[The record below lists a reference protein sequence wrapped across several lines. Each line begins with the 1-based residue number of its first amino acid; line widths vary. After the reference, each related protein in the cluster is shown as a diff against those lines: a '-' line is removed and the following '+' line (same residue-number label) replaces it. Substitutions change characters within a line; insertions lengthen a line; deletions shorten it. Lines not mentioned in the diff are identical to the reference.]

1 MTAVTHE
8 APETVETADEHP
20 ERPEDS
26 GHSEALS
33 GHTLD
38 EALWQAWKSMEL
50 PEGFHAEIVE
60 GSIEVSPTGRH
71 SHGQIVNRL
80 RRALEKFLDDG
91 DHVAYQDMNV
101 VHGMTVCVP
110 DLFVA
115 PEDDTEHVTEDGLG
129 LDASC
134 VGLAVEVVSPGH
146 RAAERDRVHK
156 RRAYARAGVPVYV
169 LIDDHDGHGTVT
181 VLTSPSPEE
190 AVYAAETRVPYGTEV
205 AIPEGAAKGFVI
217 GEAIT
222 GPLRGS

>member
-1 MTAVTHE
+1 MAALAHE
-8 APETVETADEHP
+8 APEAVDETAEVP
-20 ERPEDS
+20 EPPEGSKAPS
-26 GHSEALS
+26 GP
-33 GHTLD
+33 GLD
-38 EALWQAWKSMEL
+38 KALWQAWKSMEL

-71 SHGQIVNRL
+71 GHGQIVNRL
-80 RRALEKFLDDG
+80 RDALVFFLDHV

-101 VHGMTVCVP
+101 IHELTAYVP

-129 LDASC
+129 LKASC
-134 VGLAVEVVSPGH
+134 VEMVVEVVSPGH
-146 RAAERDRVHK
+146 RAVERDRVHK
-156 RRAYARAGVPVYV
+156 RRAYARAGIPVYV

-181 VLTSPSPEE
+181 VLTSPSSEE

-217 GEAIT
+217 GESIT
-222 GPLRGS
+222 GPRRDS